1 MYFGWLVAILLNV
14 GTIYYFVIRE
24 KVFSPMTSKK
34 WTIVCCTVVFGLV
47 FFMFLDFCGQHQSWL
62 FQESLSNL
70 KEKEGILKLTHYTK
84 GNFYYLQMK
93 NGEKLHLKFVYPSMS
108 RFEKYEGEY
117 VTIWEKSGRYVYQ
130 MEIKEDM
137 VFPINEANSNIF
149 HYNLRGVIKDLM
161 WLWGIIFMMFI
172 SMYSNSNERKRDFVN
187 ENIN

>member
-1 MYFGWLVAILLNV
+1 MYFFWALLILLWIV
-14 GTIYYFVIRE
+14 TIYYFVIRE

-47 FFMFLDFCGQHQSWL
+47 FFMFLDFCGRHQSWL

-130 MEIKEDM
+130 MELNGDV
-137 VFPINEANSNIF
+137 VFSIDEANEEVF
-149 HYNLRGVIKDLM
+149 LYNFRGSILNLG
-161 WLWGIIFMMFI
+161 WLWVIAFIMFM
-172 SMYSNSNERKRDFVN
+172 SMCTKTVSKKR
-187 ENIN
+187 IKK